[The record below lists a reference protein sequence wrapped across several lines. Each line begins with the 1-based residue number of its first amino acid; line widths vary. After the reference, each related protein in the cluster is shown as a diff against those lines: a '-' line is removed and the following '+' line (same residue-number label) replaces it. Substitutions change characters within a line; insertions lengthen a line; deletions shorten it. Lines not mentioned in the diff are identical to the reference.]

1 MAICMIAAVGK
12 NLELGKGND
21 LIWHFKDDMA
31 FFKET
36 TMGSSVIMGRK
47 TFESLPKALP
57 RRKNIVITTRKDYE
71 AEGATVVNSIENALK
86 EVDSDNAFIIGG
98 GDIYKQFLP
107 MADKLYLTEIEAEC
121 DDAQVF
127 FPAFNKDEYDNYT
140 IEEIVNRKN
149 TLKKLSID
157 RATEKYKNGKEQI
170 LASNVDIVFI
180 VISLNNDFNIARLER
195 LVLLG
200 NKANSKIAFILTK
213 SDLCSI
219 KDRENY
225 RKIIEERFNY
235 PVFIISSYNKEGID
249 DLKSVW
255 KENETAVFIGSS
267 GVGKSTLINTLL
279 DNSEIR
285 TNDIR
290 HKDDKGKQT
299 TTSRNLY
306 ILKDSRIVID
316 EPGIRSVAS
325 NDMNSDLNV
334 VFSKIIELSKECKYT
349 TCTHENIKVC
359 RILQAIENGE
369 ISQEEFNRYK
379 KLQSKEYRKNSNF
392 LRKN

>member
-1 MAICMIAAVGK
+1 MEKYMNNIGRVISVNKNNWNVLFNNENVTATIRKKKNRDELPVVG
-12 NLELGKGND
+12 D
-21 LIWHFKDDMA
+21 Y
-31 FFKET
+31 
-36 TMGSSVIMGRK
+36 VI
-47 TFESLPKALP
+47 
-57 RRKNIVITTRKDYE
+57 I
-71 AEGATVVNSIENALK
+71 
-86 EVDSDNAFIIGG
+86 
-98 GDIYKQFLP
+98 
-107 MADKLYLTEIEAEC
+107 
-121 DDAQVF
+121 
-127 FPAFNKDEYDNYT
+127 NKDEYDNYT

-157 RATEKYKNGKEQI
+157 RTTEKYKNGKEQI

-180 VISLNNDFNIARLER
+180 VTSLNNDFNIARLER

-225 RKIIEERFNY
+225 RKIIEDRFNY

-279 DNSEIR
+279 DNSEIK

-290 HKDDKGKQT
+290 HKDGKGKHT

-325 NDMNSDLNV
+325 NDMSSDLNV

-379 KLQSKEYRKNSNF
+379 KLQSKEYRKNRNF

>member
-1 MAICMIAAVGK
+1 MNNIGRVISVNKNNWIILLNNESFIATIRKKKNHDELPVVG
-12 NLELGKGND
+12 D
-21 LIWHFKDDMA
+21 Y
-31 FFKET
+31 
-36 TMGSSVIMGRK
+36 VI
-47 TFESLPKALP
+47 
-57 RRKNIVITTRKDYE
+57 I
-71 AEGATVVNSIENALK
+71 
-86 EVDSDNAFIIGG
+86 
-98 GDIYKQFLP
+98 
-107 MADKLYLTEIEAEC
+107 
-121 DDAQVF
+121 
-127 FPAFNKDEYDNYT
+127 NKDEYDNYT
-140 IEEIVNRKN
+140 IEKIVNRKN
-149 TLKKLSID
+149 TIKKLSVD
-157 RATEKYKNGKEQI
+157 RTTEKYKKDKEQI

-180 VISLNNDFNIARLER
+180 VTSLNNDFNIARLER

-213 SDLCSI
+213 SDLCSL

-225 RKIIEERFNY
+225 KKIIEDRFNY

-279 DNSEIR
+279 DNDEIK

-290 HKDDKGKQT
+290 HKDDKGKHT

-306 ILKDSRIVID
+306 VLKDSRIVID

>member
-1 MAICMIAAVGK
+1 MEKYMNNIGRVISVNKNNWNVLFNNENVTATIRKKKNRDELPVVG
-12 NLELGKGND
+12 D
-21 LIWHFKDDMA
+21 Y
-31 FFKET
+31 
-36 TMGSSVIMGRK
+36 VI
-47 TFESLPKALP
+47 
-57 RRKNIVITTRKDYE
+57 I
-71 AEGATVVNSIENALK
+71 
-86 EVDSDNAFIIGG
+86 
-98 GDIYKQFLP
+98 
-107 MADKLYLTEIEAEC
+107 
-121 DDAQVF
+121 
-127 FPAFNKDEYDNYT
+127 NKDEYDNYT

-157 RATEKYKNGKEQI
+157 RTTEKYKNGKEQI

-180 VISLNNDFNIARLER
+180 VTSLNNDFNIARLER

-279 DNSEIR
+279 DNDEIK

-290 HKDDKGKQT
+290 HKDDKGKHT

-369 ISQEEFNRYK
+369 ISQEEFNKYK

>member
-1 MAICMIAAVGK
+1 MNNVGRVISVNK
-12 NLELGKGND
+12 NNWNVLFNNENVTATIRKKKNRDELPVVGD
-21 LIWHFKDDMA
+21 Y
-31 FFKET
+31 
-36 TMGSSVIMGRK
+36 VI
-47 TFESLPKALP
+47 
-57 RRKNIVITTRKDYE
+57 I
-71 AEGATVVNSIENALK
+71 
-86 EVDSDNAFIIGG
+86 
-98 GDIYKQFLP
+98 
-107 MADKLYLTEIEAEC
+107 
-121 DDAQVF
+121 
-127 FPAFNKDEYDNYT
+127 NKDEYDNYT

-157 RATEKYKNGKEQI
+157 RTTEKYKNGKEQI

-180 VISLNNDFNIARLER
+180 VTSLNNDFNIARLER

-279 DNSEIR
+279 DNSEIK

-290 HKDDKGKQT
+290 HKDDKGKHT

-306 ILKDSRIVID
+306 ILNDSRIVID

-325 NDMNSDLNV
+325 NDMSSDLNV
-334 VFSKIIELSKECKYT
+334 VFSKIIELSKECKYA

-369 ISQEEFNRYK
+369 ISQKEFNRYK

>member
-1 MAICMIAAVGK
+1 MNNVGRVISVNKNNWNVLFNNENVIATIRKKKNRDELPVVG
-12 NLELGKGND
+12 D
-21 LIWHFKDDMA
+21 Y
-31 FFKET
+31 
-36 TMGSSVIMGRK
+36 VI
-47 TFESLPKALP
+47 
-57 RRKNIVITTRKDYE
+57 I
-71 AEGATVVNSIENALK
+71 
-86 EVDSDNAFIIGG
+86 
-98 GDIYKQFLP
+98 
-107 MADKLYLTEIEAEC
+107 
-121 DDAQVF
+121 
-127 FPAFNKDEYDNYT
+127 NKDEYDNYT

-180 VISLNNDFNIARLER
+180 VTSLNNDFNIARLER

-290 HKDDKGKQT
+290 HKDDKGKHT

-325 NDMNSDLNV
+325 NDMSSDLNV

>member
-1 MAICMIAAVGK
+1 MNNVGRVISVNKNNWNVLFNNENIIATIRKKKNRDELPVVG
-12 NLELGKGND
+12 D
-21 LIWHFKDDMA
+21 Y
-31 FFKET
+31 
-36 TMGSSVIMGRK
+36 VI
-47 TFESLPKALP
+47 
-57 RRKNIVITTRKDYE
+57 I
-71 AEGATVVNSIENALK
+71 
-86 EVDSDNAFIIGG
+86 
-98 GDIYKQFLP
+98 
-107 MADKLYLTEIEAEC
+107 
-121 DDAQVF
+121 
-127 FPAFNKDEYDNYT
+127 NKDEYDNYS
-140 IEEIVNRKN
+140 IEKIVNRKN
-149 TLKKLSID
+149 TLKKLSVD
-157 RATEKYKNGKEQI
+157 RTTEKYKNGKEQI

-180 VISLNNDFNIARLER
+180 VTSLNNDFNIARLER

-213 SDLCSI
+213 SDLCSV

-225 RKIIEERFNY
+225 KKIIEDRFNY
-235 PVFIISSYNKEGID
+235 PAFIISSYNKEGID

-279 DNSEIR
+279 DNNEIK

-290 HKDDKGKQT
+290 HKDDKGKHT

-359 RILQAIENGE
+359 KILQAIENGE

>member
-1 MAICMIAAVGK
+1 MNNIGRVISVNKNNWNVLFNNENVIATIRKKKNRDELPVVG
-12 NLELGKGND
+12 
-21 LIWHFKDDMA
+21 
-31 FFKET
+31 
-36 TMGSSVIMGRK
+36 
-47 TFESLPKALP
+47 
-57 RRKNIVITTRKDYE
+57 DYV
-71 AEGATVVNSIENALK
+71 TI
-86 EVDSDNAFIIGG
+86 
-98 GDIYKQFLP
+98 
-107 MADKLYLTEIEAEC
+107 
-121 DDAQVF
+121 
-127 FPAFNKDEYDNYT
+127 NKDEYDNYT

-180 VISLNNDFNIARLER
+180 VTSLNNDFNIARLER

-279 DNSEIR
+279 DNSEIK

-290 HKDDKGKQT
+290 HKDDKGKHT

-325 NDMNSDLNV
+325 NDMSSDLNV

>member
-1 MAICMIAAVGK
+1 MNNVGRVISVNKNNWNVLFNNENVIATIRKKKNRDELPVVG
-12 NLELGKGND
+12 D
-21 LIWHFKDDMA
+21 Y
-31 FFKET
+31 
-36 TMGSSVIMGRK
+36 VI
-47 TFESLPKALP
+47 
-57 RRKNIVITTRKDYE
+57 I
-71 AEGATVVNSIENALK
+71 
-86 EVDSDNAFIIGG
+86 
-98 GDIYKQFLP
+98 
-107 MADKLYLTEIEAEC
+107 
-121 DDAQVF
+121 
-127 FPAFNKDEYDNYT
+127 NKDEYDNYT

-157 RATEKYKNGKEQI
+157 RTTEKYKNGKEQI

-180 VISLNNDFNIARLER
+180 VTSLNNDFNIARLER

-279 DNSEIR
+279 DNSEIK

-290 HKDDKGKQT
+290 HKDDKGKHT

-306 ILKDSRIVID
+306 ILNDSRIVID

-325 NDMNSDLNV
+325 NDMSSDLNV

-359 RILQAIENGE
+359 RILQAIENGV

>member
-1 MAICMIAAVGK
+1 MNNVGRVISVNK
-12 NLELGKGND
+12 NNWNVLFNNENVTATIRKKKNRDELPVVGD
-21 LIWHFKDDMA
+21 Y
-31 FFKET
+31 
-36 TMGSSVIMGRK
+36 VI
-47 TFESLPKALP
+47 
-57 RRKNIVITTRKDYE
+57 I
-71 AEGATVVNSIENALK
+71 
-86 EVDSDNAFIIGG
+86 
-98 GDIYKQFLP
+98 
-107 MADKLYLTEIEAEC
+107 
-121 DDAQVF
+121 
-127 FPAFNKDEYDNYT
+127 NKDEYDNYT

-180 VISLNNDFNIARLER
+180 VTSLNNDFNIARLER

-225 RKIIEERFNY
+225 RKIIEDRFNY

-279 DNSEIR
+279 DNSEIK

-290 HKDDKGKQT
+290 HKDDKGKHT

>member
-1 MAICMIAAVGK
+1 MNNVGRVISVNK
-12 NLELGKGND
+12 NNWNVLFNNENVTATIRKKKNRDELPVVGD
-21 LIWHFKDDMA
+21 Y
-31 FFKET
+31 
-36 TMGSSVIMGRK
+36 VI
-47 TFESLPKALP
+47 
-57 RRKNIVITTRKDYE
+57 I
-71 AEGATVVNSIENALK
+71 
-86 EVDSDNAFIIGG
+86 
-98 GDIYKQFLP
+98 
-107 MADKLYLTEIEAEC
+107 
-121 DDAQVF
+121 
-127 FPAFNKDEYDNYT
+127 NKDEYDNYT

-157 RATEKYKNGKEQI
+157 RTTEKYKNGKEQI

-180 VISLNNDFNIARLER
+180 VTSLNNDFNIARLER

-279 DNSEIR
+279 DNSEIK

-290 HKDDKGKQT
+290 HKDDKGKHT

-306 ILKDSRIVID
+306 ILNDSRIVID

-325 NDMNSDLNV
+325 NDMSSDLNV

>member
-1 MAICMIAAVGK
+1 MNNIGRVISVNKNNWNVLFNNENVTATIRKKKNRDELPVVG
-12 NLELGKGND
+12 D
-21 LIWHFKDDMA
+21 Y
-31 FFKET
+31 
-36 TMGSSVIMGRK
+36 VI
-47 TFESLPKALP
+47 
-57 RRKNIVITTRKDYE
+57 I
-71 AEGATVVNSIENALK
+71 
-86 EVDSDNAFIIGG
+86 
-98 GDIYKQFLP
+98 
-107 MADKLYLTEIEAEC
+107 
-121 DDAQVF
+121 
-127 FPAFNKDEYDNYT
+127 NKDEYDNYT

-157 RATEKYKNGKEQI
+157 RTTEKYKNGKEQI

-180 VISLNNDFNIARLER
+180 VTSLNNDFNIARLER

-200 NKANSKIAFILTK
+200 NKANSKIVFILTK

-290 HKDDKGKQT
+290 HKDDKGKHT

>member
-1 MAICMIAAVGK
+1 MNNIGRVISVNKNNWNVLFNNENVTATIRKKKNRDELPVVG
-12 NLELGKGND
+12 D
-21 LIWHFKDDMA
+21 Y
-31 FFKET
+31 
-36 TMGSSVIMGRK
+36 VI
-47 TFESLPKALP
+47 
-57 RRKNIVITTRKDYE
+57 I
-71 AEGATVVNSIENALK
+71 
-86 EVDSDNAFIIGG
+86 
-98 GDIYKQFLP
+98 
-107 MADKLYLTEIEAEC
+107 
-121 DDAQVF
+121 
-127 FPAFNKDEYDNYT
+127 NKDEYDNYT

-157 RATEKYKNGKEQI
+157 RTTEKYKNGKEQI

-180 VISLNNDFNIARLER
+180 VTSLNNDFNIARLER

-279 DNSEIR
+279 DNSEIK

-290 HKDDKGKQT
+290 HKDDKGKHT

-379 KLQSKEYRKNSNF
+379 KLQSKEYRKNRNF

>member
-1 MAICMIAAVGK
+1 MEKYMNNVGRVISVNKNNWNVLFNNENVIATIRKKKNRDELPVVG
-12 NLELGKGND
+12 
-21 LIWHFKDDMA
+21 
-31 FFKET
+31 
-36 TMGSSVIMGRK
+36 
-47 TFESLPKALP
+47 
-57 RRKNIVITTRKDYE
+57 DYV
-71 AEGATVVNSIENALK
+71 TI
-86 EVDSDNAFIIGG
+86 
-98 GDIYKQFLP
+98 
-107 MADKLYLTEIEAEC
+107 
-121 DDAQVF
+121 
-127 FPAFNKDEYDNYT
+127 NKDEYDNYT
-140 IEEIVNRKN
+140 IEEIANRKN

-157 RATEKYKNGKEQI
+157 RTTEKYKNGKEQI

-180 VISLNNDFNIARLER
+180 VTSLNNDFNIARLER

-225 RKIIEERFNY
+225 RKIIEDRFNY

-290 HKDDKGKQT
+290 HKDDKGKHT

-325 NDMNSDLNV
+325 NDMSSDLNV

>member
-1 MAICMIAAVGK
+1 MEKYMNNVGRVISVNK
-12 NLELGKGND
+12 NNWNVLFNNENVTATIRKKKNRDELPVVGD
-21 LIWHFKDDMA
+21 Y
-31 FFKET
+31 
-36 TMGSSVIMGRK
+36 VI
-47 TFESLPKALP
+47 
-57 RRKNIVITTRKDYE
+57 I
-71 AEGATVVNSIENALK
+71 
-86 EVDSDNAFIIGG
+86 
-98 GDIYKQFLP
+98 
-107 MADKLYLTEIEAEC
+107 
-121 DDAQVF
+121 
-127 FPAFNKDEYDNYT
+127 NKDEYDNYT

-180 VISLNNDFNIARLER
+180 VTSLNNDFNIARLER

-225 RKIIEERFNY
+225 RKIIEDRFNY

-279 DNSEIR
+279 DNSEIK

-290 HKDDKGKQT
+290 HKDDKGKHT

>member
-1 MAICMIAAVGK
+1 MNNIGRVISVNKNNWNVLFNNENVTATIRKKKNRDELPVVG
-12 NLELGKGND
+12 D
-21 LIWHFKDDMA
+21 Y
-31 FFKET
+31 
-36 TMGSSVIMGRK
+36 VI
-47 TFESLPKALP
+47 
-57 RRKNIVITTRKDYE
+57 I
-71 AEGATVVNSIENALK
+71 
-86 EVDSDNAFIIGG
+86 
-98 GDIYKQFLP
+98 
-107 MADKLYLTEIEAEC
+107 
-121 DDAQVF
+121 
-127 FPAFNKDEYDNYT
+127 NKDEYDNYT

-157 RATEKYKNGKEQI
+157 RTTEKYKNGKELI

-180 VISLNNDFNIARLER
+180 VTSLNNDFNIARLER

-225 RKIIEERFNY
+225 RKIIEDRFNY

-279 DNSEIR
+279 DNSEIK

-290 HKDDKGKQT
+290 HKDDKGKHT

-325 NDMNSDLNV
+325 NDMSSDLNV

>member
-1 MAICMIAAVGK
+1 MNNIGRVISVNKNNWNVLFNNENVTATIRKKKNRDELPVVG
-12 NLELGKGND
+12 D
-21 LIWHFKDDMA
+21 Y
-31 FFKET
+31 
-36 TMGSSVIMGRK
+36 VI
-47 TFESLPKALP
+47 
-57 RRKNIVITTRKDYE
+57 I
-71 AEGATVVNSIENALK
+71 
-86 EVDSDNAFIIGG
+86 
-98 GDIYKQFLP
+98 
-107 MADKLYLTEIEAEC
+107 
-121 DDAQVF
+121 
-127 FPAFNKDEYDNYT
+127 NKDEYDNYT

-157 RATEKYKNGKEQI
+157 RTTEKYKNGKEQI

-180 VISLNNDFNIARLER
+180 VTSLNNDFNIARLER
-195 LVLLG
+195 LVLLD

-279 DNSEIR
+279 DNSEIK

-290 HKDDKGKQT
+290 HKDDKGKHT

-325 NDMNSDLNV
+325 NDMSSDLNV

-369 ISQEEFNRYK
+369 ISQEEFSRYK

>member
-1 MAICMIAAVGK
+1 MNNIGRVISVNKNNWNVLFNNENVIATIRKKKNRDELPVVG
-12 NLELGKGND
+12 
-21 LIWHFKDDMA
+21 
-31 FFKET
+31 
-36 TMGSSVIMGRK
+36 
-47 TFESLPKALP
+47 
-57 RRKNIVITTRKDYE
+57 DYV
-71 AEGATVVNSIENALK
+71 TI
-86 EVDSDNAFIIGG
+86 
-98 GDIYKQFLP
+98 
-107 MADKLYLTEIEAEC
+107 
-121 DDAQVF
+121 
-127 FPAFNKDEYDNYT
+127 NKDEYDNYT

-157 RATEKYKNGKEQI
+157 RTTEKYKNGKEQI

-279 DNSEIR
+279 DNDEIK

-290 HKDDKGKQT
+290 HKDDKGKHT

>member
-1 MAICMIAAVGK
+1 MNNVGRVISVNK
-12 NLELGKGND
+12 NNWNVLFNNENVTATIRKKKNRDELPVVGD
-21 LIWHFKDDMA
+21 Y
-31 FFKET
+31 
-36 TMGSSVIMGRK
+36 VI
-47 TFESLPKALP
+47 
-57 RRKNIVITTRKDYE
+57 I
-71 AEGATVVNSIENALK
+71 
-86 EVDSDNAFIIGG
+86 
-98 GDIYKQFLP
+98 
-107 MADKLYLTEIEAEC
+107 
-121 DDAQVF
+121 
-127 FPAFNKDEYDNYT
+127 NKDEYDNYT

-180 VISLNNDFNIARLER
+180 VTSLNNDFNIARLER

-290 HKDDKGKQT
+290 HKDDKGKHT

>member
-1 MAICMIAAVGK
+1 MNNVGRVISVNK
-12 NLELGKGND
+12 NNWNILLNNE
-21 LIWHFKDDMA
+21 
-31 FFKET
+31 
-36 TMGSSVIMGRK
+36 SVIATIRK
-47 TFESLPKALP
+47 KKNHDELPVVGDY
-57 RRKNIVITTRKDYE
+57 VI
-71 AEGATVVNSIENALK
+71 I
-86 EVDSDNAFIIGG
+86 
-98 GDIYKQFLP
+98 
-107 MADKLYLTEIEAEC
+107 
-121 DDAQVF
+121 
-127 FPAFNKDEYDNYT
+127 NKDEYDNYT
-140 IEEIVNRKN
+140 IEKIVNRKN
-149 TLKKLSID
+149 TLKKLSVD
-157 RATEKYKNGKEQI
+157 RTTEKYKNGKEQI

-180 VISLNNDFNIARLER
+180 VTSLNNDFNIARLER

-213 SDLCSI
+213 SDLCSL

-225 RKIIEERFNY
+225 KKIIEDRFNY

-279 DNSEIR
+279 DNNEIK

-290 HKDDKGKQT
+290 HKDDKGKHT

-306 ILKDSRIVID
+306 VLKDSRIVID
-316 EPGIRSVAS
+316 EPGIRSVVS
-325 NDMNSDLNV
+325 NDMDSDLNV

>member
-1 MAICMIAAVGK
+1 MNNIGRVISVNKNNWNVLFNNENVTATIRKKKNRDELPVVG
-12 NLELGKGND
+12 D
-21 LIWHFKDDMA
+21 Y
-31 FFKET
+31 
-36 TMGSSVIMGRK
+36 VI
-47 TFESLPKALP
+47 
-57 RRKNIVITTRKDYE
+57 I
-71 AEGATVVNSIENALK
+71 
-86 EVDSDNAFIIGG
+86 
-98 GDIYKQFLP
+98 
-107 MADKLYLTEIEAEC
+107 
-121 DDAQVF
+121 
-127 FPAFNKDEYDNYT
+127 NKDEYDNYT

-157 RATEKYKNGKEQI
+157 RTTEKYKNGKEQI

-180 VISLNNDFNIARLER
+180 VTSLNNDFNIARLER

-225 RKIIEERFNY
+225 RKIIGERFNY

-279 DNSEIR
+279 DNSEIK

-290 HKDDKGKQT
+290 HKDDKGKHT

-325 NDMNSDLNV
+325 NDMSSDLNV

>member
-1 MAICMIAAVGK
+1 MNNIGRVISVNK
-12 NLELGKGND
+12 NNWNILLNNE
-21 LIWHFKDDMA
+21 
-31 FFKET
+31 
-36 TMGSSVIMGRK
+36 SVIATIRK
-47 TFESLPKALP
+47 KKNHDELPVVGDY
-57 RRKNIVITTRKDYE
+57 VI
-71 AEGATVVNSIENALK
+71 I
-86 EVDSDNAFIIGG
+86 
-98 GDIYKQFLP
+98 
-107 MADKLYLTEIEAEC
+107 
-121 DDAQVF
+121 
-127 FPAFNKDEYDNYT
+127 NKDEYDNYT
-140 IEEIVNRKN
+140 IEKIVNRKN

-157 RATEKYKNGKEQI
+157 RTTEKYKKGKEQI

-180 VISLNNDFNIARLER
+180 VTSLNNDFNIARLER

-213 SDLCSI
+213 SDLCSL

-225 RKIIEERFNY
+225 KKIIEDRFNY

-279 DNSEIR
+279 DNDEIK

-290 HKDDKGKQT
+290 HKDDKGKHT
-299 TTSRNLY
+299 TTSRNIY
-306 ILKDSRIVID
+306 VLKDSRIVID
-316 EPGIRSVAS
+316 EPGIRSVVS

-379 KLQSKEYRKNSNF
+379 KLQNKEYRKNSNF

>member
-1 MAICMIAAVGK
+1 MEKYMNNVGRVISVNKNNWNVLFNNENVIATIRKKKNRDELPVVG
-12 NLELGKGND
+12 D
-21 LIWHFKDDMA
+21 Y
-31 FFKET
+31 
-36 TMGSSVIMGRK
+36 VI
-47 TFESLPKALP
+47 
-57 RRKNIVITTRKDYE
+57 I
-71 AEGATVVNSIENALK
+71 
-86 EVDSDNAFIIGG
+86 
-98 GDIYKQFLP
+98 
-107 MADKLYLTEIEAEC
+107 
-121 DDAQVF
+121 
-127 FPAFNKDEYDNYT
+127 NKDEYDNYT

-180 VISLNNDFNIARLER
+180 VTSLNNDFNIARLER

-290 HKDDKGKQT
+290 HKDDKGKHT

-325 NDMNSDLNV
+325 NDMSSDLNV

>member
-1 MAICMIAAVGK
+1 MNNIGRVISVNKNNWNVLFNNENVIATIRKKKNRDELPVVG
-12 NLELGKGND
+12 
-21 LIWHFKDDMA
+21 
-31 FFKET
+31 
-36 TMGSSVIMGRK
+36 
-47 TFESLPKALP
+47 
-57 RRKNIVITTRKDYE
+57 DYV
-71 AEGATVVNSIENALK
+71 TI
-86 EVDSDNAFIIGG
+86 
-98 GDIYKQFLP
+98 
-107 MADKLYLTEIEAEC
+107 
-121 DDAQVF
+121 
-127 FPAFNKDEYDNYT
+127 NKDEYDNYT

-157 RATEKYKNGKEQI
+157 RTTEKYKNGKEQI

-180 VISLNNDFNIARLER
+180 VTSLNNDFNIARLER

-225 RKIIEERFNY
+225 KKIIEDRFNY

-279 DNSEIR
+279 DNNEIK

-290 HKDDKGKQT
+290 HKDDKGKHT

>member
-1 MAICMIAAVGK
+1 MNNVGRVISVNK
-12 NLELGKGND
+12 NNWNVLFNNENVTATIRKKKNRDELPVVGD
-21 LIWHFKDDMA
+21 Y
-31 FFKET
+31 
-36 TMGSSVIMGRK
+36 VI
-47 TFESLPKALP
+47 
-57 RRKNIVITTRKDYE
+57 I
-71 AEGATVVNSIENALK
+71 
-86 EVDSDNAFIIGG
+86 
-98 GDIYKQFLP
+98 
-107 MADKLYLTEIEAEC
+107 
-121 DDAQVF
+121 
-127 FPAFNKDEYDNYT
+127 NKDEYDNYT

-157 RATEKYKNGKEQI
+157 RTTEKYKNGKEQI

-180 VISLNNDFNIARLER
+180 VTSLNNDFNIARLER

-279 DNSEIR
+279 DNSEIK

-290 HKDDKGKQT
+290 HKDDKGKHT

-306 ILKDSRIVID
+306 ILNDSRIVID

-325 NDMNSDLNV
+325 NDMSSDLNV

-359 RILQAIENGE
+359 RILQAIENEE

>member
-1 MAICMIAAVGK
+1 MNNVGRVISVNKNNWNILFNNENIIATIRKKKNRDELPVVG
-12 NLELGKGND
+12 D
-21 LIWHFKDDMA
+21 Y
-31 FFKET
+31 
-36 TMGSSVIMGRK
+36 VI
-47 TFESLPKALP
+47 
-57 RRKNIVITTRKDYE
+57 I
-71 AEGATVVNSIENALK
+71 
-86 EVDSDNAFIIGG
+86 
-98 GDIYKQFLP
+98 
-107 MADKLYLTEIEAEC
+107 
-121 DDAQVF
+121 
-127 FPAFNKDEYDNYT
+127 NKDEYDNYT
-140 IEEIVNRKN
+140 IEKIVNRKN
-149 TLKKLSID
+149 TLKKLSVD
-157 RATEKYKNGKEQI
+157 RTTEKYKNGKEQI

-180 VISLNNDFNIARLER
+180 VTSLNNDFNIARLER

-213 SDLCSI
+213 SDLCSV

-225 RKIIEERFNY
+225 KKIIEDRFNY

-279 DNSEIR
+279 DNNEIK

-290 HKDDKGKQT
+290 HKDDKGKHT

>member
-1 MAICMIAAVGK
+1 MNNIGRVISVNKNNWNVLFNNENVIATIRKKKNRDELPVVG
-12 NLELGKGND
+12 D
-21 LIWHFKDDMA
+21 Y
-31 FFKET
+31 
-36 TMGSSVIMGRK
+36 VI
-47 TFESLPKALP
+47 
-57 RRKNIVITTRKDYE
+57 I
-71 AEGATVVNSIENALK
+71 
-86 EVDSDNAFIIGG
+86 
-98 GDIYKQFLP
+98 
-107 MADKLYLTEIEAEC
+107 
-121 DDAQVF
+121 
-127 FPAFNKDEYDNYT
+127 NKDEYDNYT

-157 RATEKYKNGKEQI
+157 RTTEKYKNGKEQI

-180 VISLNNDFNIARLER
+180 VTSLNNDFNIARLER

-225 RKIIEERFNY
+225 RKIIEDRFNY

-279 DNSEIR
+279 DNSEIK

-290 HKDDKGKQT
+290 HKDDKGKHT

-325 NDMNSDLNV
+325 NDMSSDLNV

-369 ISQEEFNRYK
+369 ISQEEFNKYK

>member
-1 MAICMIAAVGK
+1 MNNVGRVISVNKNNWNVLFNNENVIATIRKKKNHDELPVVGDYVII
-12 NLELGKGND
+12 N
-21 LIWHFKDDMA
+21 KDD
-31 FFKET
+31 
-36 TMGSSVIMGRK
+36 
-47 TFESLPKALP
+47 
-57 RRKNIVITTRKDYE
+57 
-71 AEGATVVNSIENALK
+71 
-86 EVDSDNAFIIGG
+86 
-98 GDIYKQFLP
+98 
-107 MADKLYLTEIEAEC
+107 
-121 DDAQVF
+121 
-127 FPAFNKDEYDNYT
+127 YDNYT
-140 IEEIVNRKN
+140 IEKIVNRKN
-149 TLKKLSID
+149 TLKKLSVD
-157 RATEKYKNGKEQI
+157 RTTEKYKNGKEQI

-180 VISLNNDFNIARLER
+180 VTSLNNDFNIARLER

-213 SDLCSI
+213 SDLCSV

-225 RKIIEERFNY
+225 KKIIEDRFNY
-235 PVFIISSYNKEGID
+235 PVFIISSYNNEGID
-249 DLKSVW
+249 DLKNVW

-279 DNSEIR
+279 DNNEIK

-290 HKDDKGKQT
+290 HKDDKGKHT

-306 ILKDSRIVID
+306 VLNDSRIVID
-316 EPGIRSVAS
+316 EPGIRSVVS

-359 RILQAIENGE
+359 RILQAIENDE
-369 ISQEEFNRYK
+369 ISEEEFNRYK
-379 KLQSKEYRKNSNF
+379 KLQNKEYRKNSNF

>member
-1 MAICMIAAVGK
+1 MNNIGRIISVNKNNWNVLFNNENVIATIRKKKNRDELPVVG
-12 NLELGKGND
+12 
-21 LIWHFKDDMA
+21 
-31 FFKET
+31 
-36 TMGSSVIMGRK
+36 
-47 TFESLPKALP
+47 
-57 RRKNIVITTRKDYE
+57 DYV
-71 AEGATVVNSIENALK
+71 TI
-86 EVDSDNAFIIGG
+86 
-98 GDIYKQFLP
+98 
-107 MADKLYLTEIEAEC
+107 
-121 DDAQVF
+121 
-127 FPAFNKDEYDNYT
+127 NKDEYDNYT

-180 VISLNNDFNIARLER
+180 VTSLNNDFNIARLER

-279 DNSEIR
+279 DNSEIK

-290 HKDDKGKQT
+290 HKDDKGKHT

>member
-1 MAICMIAAVGK
+1 MNNVGRVISVNKNNWNVLFNNENIIATIRKKKNRDELPVVG
-12 NLELGKGND
+12 D
-21 LIWHFKDDMA
+21 Y
-31 FFKET
+31 
-36 TMGSSVIMGRK
+36 VI
-47 TFESLPKALP
+47 
-57 RRKNIVITTRKDYE
+57 I
-71 AEGATVVNSIENALK
+71 
-86 EVDSDNAFIIGG
+86 
-98 GDIYKQFLP
+98 
-107 MADKLYLTEIEAEC
+107 
-121 DDAQVF
+121 
-127 FPAFNKDEYDNYT
+127 NKDEYDNYT
-140 IEEIVNRKN
+140 IEKIVNRKN
-149 TLKKLSID
+149 TLKKLSVD
-157 RATEKYKNGKEQI
+157 RTTEKYKNGREQI

-180 VISLNNDFNIARLER
+180 VTSLNNDFNIARLER

-213 SDLCSI
+213 SDLCSV

-225 RKIIEERFNY
+225 KKIIEDRFNY

-279 DNSEIR
+279 DNNEIK

-290 HKDDKGKQT
+290 HKDDKGKHT

>member
-1 MAICMIAAVGK
+1 MNNVGRVISVNKNNWNVLFNNENIIATIRKKKNRDELPVVG
-12 NLELGKGND
+12 D
-21 LIWHFKDDMA
+21 Y
-31 FFKET
+31 
-36 TMGSSVIMGRK
+36 VI
-47 TFESLPKALP
+47 
-57 RRKNIVITTRKDYE
+57 I
-71 AEGATVVNSIENALK
+71 
-86 EVDSDNAFIIGG
+86 
-98 GDIYKQFLP
+98 
-107 MADKLYLTEIEAEC
+107 
-121 DDAQVF
+121 
-127 FPAFNKDEYDNYT
+127 NKDDNYT
-140 IEEIVNRKN
+140 IEKIVNRKN
-149 TLKKLSID
+149 TLKKLSVD
-157 RATEKYKNGKEQI
+157 RTTEKYKNGKEQI

-180 VISLNNDFNIARLER
+180 VTSLNNDFNIARLER

-213 SDLCSI
+213 SDLCSV

-225 RKIIEERFNY
+225 KKIIEDRFNY

-279 DNSEIR
+279 DNNEIK

-290 HKDDKGKQT
+290 HKDDKGKHT

>member
-1 MAICMIAAVGK
+1 MNNVGRVISVNKNNWNILFNNENIIATIRKKKNRDELPVVG
-12 NLELGKGND
+12 D
-21 LIWHFKDDMA
+21 Y
-31 FFKET
+31 
-36 TMGSSVIMGRK
+36 VI
-47 TFESLPKALP
+47 
-57 RRKNIVITTRKDYE
+57 I
-71 AEGATVVNSIENALK
+71 
-86 EVDSDNAFIIGG
+86 
-98 GDIYKQFLP
+98 
-107 MADKLYLTEIEAEC
+107 
-121 DDAQVF
+121 
-127 FPAFNKDEYDNYT
+127 NKDEYDNYT
-140 IEEIVNRKN
+140 IEEIVNRRN
-149 TLKKLSID
+149 TLKKLSVD
-157 RATEKYKNGKEQI
+157 RTTEKYKNGKEQI

-180 VISLNNDFNIARLER
+180 VTSLNNDFNIARLER

-213 SDLCSI
+213 SDLCSV

-225 RKIIEERFNY
+225 KKIIEDRFNY

-279 DNSEIR
+279 DNNEIK

-290 HKDDKGKQT
+290 HKDDKGKHT

-379 KLQSKEYRKNSNF
+379 KLQSKECRKNSNF

>member
-1 MAICMIAAVGK
+1 MNNIGRVISVNKNNWNVLFNNENVTATIRKKKNRDELPVVG
-12 NLELGKGND
+12 D
-21 LIWHFKDDMA
+21 Y
-31 FFKET
+31 
-36 TMGSSVIMGRK
+36 VI
-47 TFESLPKALP
+47 
-57 RRKNIVITTRKDYE
+57 I
-71 AEGATVVNSIENALK
+71 
-86 EVDSDNAFIIGG
+86 
-98 GDIYKQFLP
+98 
-107 MADKLYLTEIEAEC
+107 
-121 DDAQVF
+121 
-127 FPAFNKDEYDNYT
+127 NKDEYDNYT

-157 RATEKYKNGKEQI
+157 RTTEKYKNGKEQI

-180 VISLNNDFNIARLER
+180 VTSLNNDFNIARLER

-279 DNSEIR
+279 DNNEIK

-290 HKDDKGKQT
+290 HKDDKGKHT

>member
-1 MAICMIAAVGK
+1 MNNVGRVISVNK
-12 NLELGKGND
+12 NNWNILLNNE
-21 LIWHFKDDMA
+21 
-31 FFKET
+31 
-36 TMGSSVIMGRK
+36 SVIATIRK
-47 TFESLPKALP
+47 KKNHDELPVVGDY
-57 RRKNIVITTRKDYE
+57 VI
-71 AEGATVVNSIENALK
+71 I
-86 EVDSDNAFIIGG
+86 
-98 GDIYKQFLP
+98 
-107 MADKLYLTEIEAEC
+107 
-121 DDAQVF
+121 
-127 FPAFNKDEYDNYT
+127 NKDKYDNYT
-140 IEEIVNRKN
+140 IEKIVNRKN

-157 RATEKYKNGKEQI
+157 RTTEKYKNGKEQI

-180 VISLNNDFNIARLER
+180 VTSLNNDFNIARLER

-213 SDLCSI
+213 SDLCSL

-225 RKIIEERFNY
+225 KKIIEDRFNY

-279 DNSEIR
+279 DNDEIK

-290 HKDDKGKQT
+290 HKDDKGKHT

-306 ILKDSRIVID
+306 VLKDSRIVID
-316 EPGIRSVAS
+316 EPGIRSVVS

-369 ISQEEFNRYK
+369 ISKEEFNRYK
-379 KLQSKEYRKNSNF
+379 KLQNKEYRKNSNF

>member
-1 MAICMIAAVGK
+1 MNNIGRVISINKNNWNVLFNNENVTATIRKKKNRDELPVVG
-12 NLELGKGND
+12 D
-21 LIWHFKDDMA
+21 Y
-31 FFKET
+31 
-36 TMGSSVIMGRK
+36 VI
-47 TFESLPKALP
+47 
-57 RRKNIVITTRKDYE
+57 I
-71 AEGATVVNSIENALK
+71 
-86 EVDSDNAFIIGG
+86 
-98 GDIYKQFLP
+98 
-107 MADKLYLTEIEAEC
+107 
-121 DDAQVF
+121 
-127 FPAFNKDEYDNYT
+127 NKDEYDNYT

-149 TLKKLSID
+149 VLKKLSID
-157 RATEKYKNGKEQI
+157 RTTEKYKNGKEQI

-180 VISLNNDFNIARLER
+180 VTSLNNDFNIARLER

-290 HKDDKGKQT
+290 HKDDKGKHT

-325 NDMNSDLNV
+325 NDMSSDLNV

-369 ISQEEFNRYK
+369 ISQKEFNRYK

>member
-1 MAICMIAAVGK
+1 MNNVGRVISVNKNNWNVLFNNENVIATIRKKKNRDELPVVG
-12 NLELGKGND
+12 D
-21 LIWHFKDDMA
+21 Y
-31 FFKET
+31 
-36 TMGSSVIMGRK
+36 VI
-47 TFESLPKALP
+47 
-57 RRKNIVITTRKDYE
+57 I
-71 AEGATVVNSIENALK
+71 
-86 EVDSDNAFIIGG
+86 
-98 GDIYKQFLP
+98 
-107 MADKLYLTEIEAEC
+107 
-121 DDAQVF
+121 
-127 FPAFNKDEYDNYT
+127 NKDEYDNYT

-180 VISLNNDFNIARLER
+180 VTSLNNDFNIARLER

-225 RKIIEERFNY
+225 RKIIEDRFNY

-279 DNSEIR
+279 DNSEIK

-290 HKDDKGKQT
+290 HKDDKGKHT

>member
-1 MAICMIAAVGK
+1 MNNIGRIISVNKNNWNVLFNNENVIATIRKKKNRDELPVVG
-12 NLELGKGND
+12 
-21 LIWHFKDDMA
+21 
-31 FFKET
+31 
-36 TMGSSVIMGRK
+36 
-47 TFESLPKALP
+47 
-57 RRKNIVITTRKDYE
+57 DYV
-71 AEGATVVNSIENALK
+71 TI
-86 EVDSDNAFIIGG
+86 
-98 GDIYKQFLP
+98 
-107 MADKLYLTEIEAEC
+107 
-121 DDAQVF
+121 
-127 FPAFNKDEYDNYT
+127 NKDEYDNYT

-157 RATEKYKNGKEQI
+157 RTTEKYKNGKEQI

-180 VISLNNDFNIARLER
+180 VTSLNNDFNIARLER

-279 DNSEIR
+279 DNNEIK

-290 HKDDKGKQT
+290 HKDDKGKHT

-325 NDMNSDLNV
+325 NDMSSDLNV

>member
-1 MAICMIAAVGK
+1 MNNIGRVISVNKNNWNVLFNNENVTATIRKKKNRDELQVVG
-12 NLELGKGND
+12 D
-21 LIWHFKDDMA
+21 Y
-31 FFKET
+31 
-36 TMGSSVIMGRK
+36 VI
-47 TFESLPKALP
+47 
-57 RRKNIVITTRKDYE
+57 I
-71 AEGATVVNSIENALK
+71 
-86 EVDSDNAFIIGG
+86 
-98 GDIYKQFLP
+98 
-107 MADKLYLTEIEAEC
+107 
-121 DDAQVF
+121 
-127 FPAFNKDEYDNYT
+127 NKDEYDNYT

-157 RATEKYKNGKEQI
+157 RTTEKYKNGKEQI

-180 VISLNNDFNIARLER
+180 VTSLNNDFNIARLER

-200 NKANSKIAFILTK
+200 NKANSKITFILTK

-279 DNSEIR
+279 DNSEIK

-290 HKDDKGKQT
+290 HKDDKGKHT

-325 NDMNSDLNV
+325 NDMSSDLNV

>member
-1 MAICMIAAVGK
+1 MNNIGRVISVNKNNWNVLFNNENVTATIRKKKNRDELPVVG
-12 NLELGKGND
+12 D
-21 LIWHFKDDMA
+21 Y
-31 FFKET
+31 
-36 TMGSSVIMGRK
+36 VI
-47 TFESLPKALP
+47 
-57 RRKNIVITTRKDYE
+57 I
-71 AEGATVVNSIENALK
+71 
-86 EVDSDNAFIIGG
+86 
-98 GDIYKQFLP
+98 
-107 MADKLYLTEIEAEC
+107 
-121 DDAQVF
+121 
-127 FPAFNKDEYDNYT
+127 NKDEYDNYT

-149 TLKKLSID
+149 VLKKLSID
-157 RATEKYKNGKEQI
+157 RTTEKYKNGKEQI

-180 VISLNNDFNIARLER
+180 VTSLNNDFNIARLER
-195 LVLLG
+195 LMLLG

-279 DNSEIR
+279 DNSEIK

-290 HKDDKGKQT
+290 HKDDKGKHT

-325 NDMNSDLNV
+325 NDMSSDLNV

>member
-1 MAICMIAAVGK
+1 MNNVGRVISVNKNNWNVLFNNENVTAIIRKKKNRDELPVVG
-12 NLELGKGND
+12 D
-21 LIWHFKDDMA
+21 Y
-31 FFKET
+31 
-36 TMGSSVIMGRK
+36 VI
-47 TFESLPKALP
+47 
-57 RRKNIVITTRKDYE
+57 I
-71 AEGATVVNSIENALK
+71 
-86 EVDSDNAFIIGG
+86 
-98 GDIYKQFLP
+98 
-107 MADKLYLTEIEAEC
+107 
-121 DDAQVF
+121 
-127 FPAFNKDEYDNYT
+127 NKDEYDNYT

-157 RATEKYKNGKEQI
+157 RTTEKYKNGKEQI

-180 VISLNNDFNIARLER
+180 VTSLNNDFNIARLER

-200 NKANSKIAFILTK
+200 DKANSKIAFILTK

-225 RKIIEERFNY
+225 RKIIEDRFNY

-279 DNSEIR
+279 DNNEIK

-290 HKDDKGKQT
+290 HKDDKGKHT

-359 RILQAIENGE
+359 RILQAIENRE